1 LNTYQVSEANII
13 GLCSSTQNETWIEV
27 YREDNVKKKWHSFH
41 SIFNYYFNIA
51 YPKARRNLVSA
62 SKAPW
67 INKEVLKVRTKLKK
81 LYDHYMQS
89 KIQVDKD
96 INKT

>member
-1 LNTYQVSEANII
+1 VH
-13 GLCSSTQNETWIEV
+13 
-27 YREDNVKKKWHSFH
+27 REDNVKKKWDSLY
-41 SIFNYYFNIA
+41 SIFNHYFNIA
-51 YPKARRNLVSA
+51 CPKARRNLVSA

-67 INKEVLKVRTKLKK
+67 INKEVFNARTKLKK

-96 INKT
+96 IYKTYKKEYNVIIKTAKAN